1 MGLVILIGESG
12 SGKDAVLNTLV
23 NEYGFE
29 RIVTATTRPVRDGE
43 VNGVDY
49 FFMSKEDF
57 EKGIKH
63 NDFIEHREYST
74 LVGGNK
80 DIWYYGSPKQ
90 ELSSGKDYV
99 IILDVQGAKDYTAY
113 YGEKN
118 CTVIQL
124 QVSDEIR
131 EQRAMQRGSFDK
143 TEWDR
148 RLADDK
154 IKFSEDQTADIIDG
168 IVSNEGDFNETCC
181 EVYDLYKKEQIRK
194 LLMESIDSSSVPKEY
209 RGKYTLVER
218 IRDTMIMKLRSMP
231 FGESP
236 DFALVKLAEY
246 TRIGMAEF
254 LLESHM
260 SDLELA
266 DSIAVAEDI
275 VKSLTLKIK
284 DNIPFAYSDENRVN
298 IADIVE
304 VINDIAKDVQNH
316 YDKFSEDLDKM
327 SIERQMLDKEK
338 RDVLHGFTALCV
350 TMVNYDYLKTDY
362 TQKEFFKLTDI
373 IKEYLYDNK
382 TASVALDYA
391 VQKVNLSKFSP
402 KTEQKPWT
410 ADKIAD
416 LLYKIINNSYGYY
429 SDKFNKLDEDAK
441 GKPEEFFVSA
451 NNSLLKEQGDMMR
464 GLNSICYTIVDSEKE
479 TYTKEE
485 FLILAN
491 ALKETVKSEVSVAA
505 IDYAVKKTINSL
517 EKEEHETEHK
527 EH

>member
-12 SGKDAVLNTLV
+12 SGKDAVLNALV

-57 EKGIKH
+57 ENGIK
-63 NDFIEHREYST
+63 NNEFIEHRKYST

-90 ELSSGKDYV
+90 ELSPNKDYV
-99 IILDVQGAKDYTAY
+99 IILDVQGARDYTTY

-168 IVSNEGDFNETCC
+168 IVNNEGDFNETYC
-181 EVYDLYKKEQIRK
+181 EVYDLYKKEQIKK
-194 LLMESIDSSSVPKEY
+194 LVDSLRVPKEY
-209 RGKYTLVER
+209 HSNYTLIER

-231 FGESP
+231 FGKSP

-246 TRIGMAEF
+246 TRIGIAEF

-266 DSIAVAEDI
+266 EAIDITNETIEDI
-275 VKSLTLKIK
+275 IVKIK
-284 DNIPFAYSDENRVN
+284 NNVVLTCDIPNRVPISN
-298 IADIVE
+298 ISEAIKYTLNDTYKYYSNKSQDIENEFPNVISTE
-304 VINDIAKDVQNH
+304 MRKIEKEKKDAVRGLNTLYTTINDYAYIKSAYTKD
-316 YDKFSEDLDKM
+316 
-327 SIERQMLDKEK
+327 
-338 RDVLHGFTALCV
+338 
-350 TMVNYDYLKTDY
+350 
-362 TQKEFFKLTDI
+362 EFIMLTDV
-373 IKEYLYDNK
+373 IKEYLYENK
-382 TASVALDYA
+382 TAL
-391 VQKVNLSKFSP
+391 
-402 KTEQKPWT
+402 
-410 ADKIAD
+410 
-416 LLYKIINNSYGYY
+416 
-429 SDKFNKLDEDAK
+429 
-441 GKPEEFFVSA
+441 
-451 NNSLLKEQGDMMR
+451 
-464 GLNSICYTIVDSEKE
+464 
-479 TYTKEE
+479 
-485 FLILAN
+485 
-491 ALKETVKSEVSVAA
+491 AA
-505 IDYAVKKTINSL
+505 IDSVIQKCEDNKVFKSKGEKKNDKKSEISQLSL
-517 EKEEHETEHK
+517 
-527 EH
+527 